1 MIYVYVS
8 DQFTS
13 DLMAVFCLEFS
24 RDADQGKLS
33 KFLMFQATIESYNWE
48 KWEEFTLELSSKQ
61 L

>member
-1 MIYVYVS
+1 MITEH
-8 DQFTS
+8 FTS
-13 DLMAVFCLEFS
+13 DLMTVFRLEFS

-33 KFLMFQATIESYNWE
+33 KFLMFRPSIETYNWE

>member
-1 MIYVYVS
+1 
-8 DQFTS
+8 
-13 DLMAVFCLEFS
+13 MAVFCLEFS

-48 KWEEFTLELSSKQ
+48 KWEEFQFTLELSSKQ